1 MFQTS
6 STANIGEHEG
16 TLLQHNFTA
25 YMTFA
30 DTRAVQALACMADLQ
45 PLFAAFSLAV

>member
-6 STANIGEHEG
+6 STANIGEREG

-30 DTRAVQALACMADLQ
+30 DTRAAQALACISDLQ
-45 PLFAAFSLAV
+45 PLFLQLNLAV